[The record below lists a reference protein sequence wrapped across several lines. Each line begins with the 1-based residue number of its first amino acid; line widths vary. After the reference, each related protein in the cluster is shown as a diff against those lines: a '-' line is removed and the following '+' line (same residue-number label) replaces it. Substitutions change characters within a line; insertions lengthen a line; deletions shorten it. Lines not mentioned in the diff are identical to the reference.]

1 MNSKRPAATARP
13 YAQKA
18 RALAAEASTRRIL
31 ESFLKRAENQWFED
45 ITLESLA
52 QDAGVTVQT
61 VLRKFGGKAGVLE
74 AAHRLMGENVQ
85 LRRAI
90 DPGNINAAVEVLTK
104 DYEEVGRLVLRL
116 LSQEDRHPILHPTIE
131 RGRKGHRDW
140 LSQVFASHLKALP
153 AAKRG
158 VTLDALVVA
167 TDVHVWKVVRL
178 EMGRSVPAF
187 KALVKRLIQGVL
199 NDG

>member
-1 MNSKRPAATARP
+1 MKAKRPAKNARP
-13 YAQKA
+13 YEQKA

-31 ESFLKRAENQWFED
+31 ESFLKRAESQWFED
-45 ITLESLA
+45 ITLDALA

-74 AAHRLMGENVQ
+74 AAHRFMGETIQ
-85 LRRAI
+85 LRRAV
-90 DPGNINAAVEVLTK
+90 DPGNIDSAIDALTR
-104 DYEEVGRLVLRL
+104 DYEEAGRLVLRL

-131 RGRKGHRDW
+131 RGRQGHRSW
-140 LSQVFASHLKALP
+140 LSEIFASQLQSLP
-153 AAKRG
+153 AAKRN

-187 KALVKRLIQGVL
+187 KALVKRLIHGVL
-199 NDG
+199 NDA

>member
-1 MNSKRPAATARP
+1 MNSKRAAKHARP

-18 RALAAEASTRRIL
+18 RAQAAEASTRRIL
-31 ESFLKRAENQWFED
+31 ESFLKRAESQWFED
-45 ITLESLA
+45 ITLEALA

-85 LRRAI
+85 LRRVV
-90 DPGNINAAVEVLTK
+90 DPGNIDATVDVLTK
-104 DYEEVGRLVLRL
+104 DYEEAGRLVLRL
-116 LSQEDRHPILHPTIE
+116 LSQEDRHPMLHPTIE
-131 RGRKGHRDW
+131 RGRQGHRKW
-140 LSQVFASHLKALP
+140 LSEVFASHLQSLP

-158 VTLDALVVA
+158 VTLDALVVS
-167 TDVHVWKVVRL
+167 TDVHIWKVVRL

-187 KALVKRLIQGVL
+187 KALVKRLITGVL
-199 NDG
+199 CDS